1 MELGPAGYAA
11 AFAATFAVA
20 TAVMPGLRKF
30 ALRNDVVDAP
40 DGQRKLQTA
49 PIPYLG
55 GVGIALSVA
64 AVVSVAVLAS
74 DTVGEDLVPLL
85 GLLGPAIVLA
95 TVGLID
101 DIRGLGTV
109 TRFVAQS
116 GAGALTA
123 FLMAS
128 SGTRGALSG
137 VFWLDAAITMLWV
150 IGVTNALNLLDNM
163 DGLAGGTAGIAGLAF
178 FAVAAANGQYLVAAL
193 ALSVAGACGGFLIWN
208 RFPARIYMGDSG
220 SLFLGFMLAA
230 IGVRID
236 LAAAPQPNALVV
248 PVLILAIPILDT
260 SLVVIS
266 RLRRGVSPFLGG
278 LDHLSHRLR
287 RTGHTV
293 PGTVALI
300 LTAATGA
307 GLLALLISRV
317 NFTYGAVLALAAA
330 VAFTSALV
338 YALRLPESD
347 AIRS

>member
-1 MELGPAGYAA
+1 MQLDSVAYAA
-11 AFAATFAVA
+11 SFVATFVVA
-20 TAVMPGLRKF
+20 AAVMPGLRKF
-30 ALRNDVVDAP
+30 ALRNEVVDAP
-40 DGQRKLQTA
+40 DGQRKLQVA

-64 AVVSVAVLAS
+64 VVVTVASMATDS
-74 DTVGEDLVPLL
+74 AGEDLGPLL
-85 GLLGPAIVLA
+85 GVLGPALLLSV
-95 TVGLID
+95 VGLMD
-101 DIRGLGTV
+101 DLRGLGTV
-109 TRFVAQS
+109 TRFLAQS
-116 GAGALTA
+116 AAGALTA

-150 IGVTNALNLLDNM
+150 IGITNALNLLDNM
-163 DGLAGGTAGIAGLAF
+163 DGLASGTAGVAGLAC
-178 FAVAAANGQYLVAAL
+178 FAVAAANGQFLVASL

-230 IGVRID
+230 ISVRID
-236 LAAAPQPNALVV
+236 LSEAPQLNALVV

-278 LDHLSHRLR
+278 LDHLSHRLQ
-287 RTGHTV
+287 RTGRTV
-293 PGTVALI
+293 PSTVAVI
-300 LTAATGA
+300 WSAAAGS

-317 NFTYGAVLALAAA
+317 NLMFGSALTLAAA
-330 VAFTSALV
+330 VTFMYALV
-338 YALRLPESD
+338 GALRLPESD